1 MDSIG
6 DVAPRAKIEKN
17 VIKVLPFMNYSQIK
31 IANESA
37 ARANSNSLARPVL
50 PSVLEAWNRK
60 SKGEEKTLPKRGSN
74 PQLLA

>member
-1 MDSIG
+1 
-6 DVAPRAKIEKN
+6 
-17 VIKVLPFMNYSQIK
+17 MNYSQIK